1 MKYTVVTFGCRVNQ
15 ADSFMIED
23 GLRAR
28 GLVEA
33 PAQDADLVIV
43 NSCSVTAS
51 ADQGT
56 RQTIRRIARDNP
68 SARIVVTGCYA
79 TRQPDEV
86 AALPNVL
93 RVVANSEKD
102 TILDVLDTEGLTTAQ
117 RFAAD
122 IPGSRVQVFDDLGHV
137 PQEEDPAR
145 TVAAVQAFLR

>member
-15 ADSFMIED
+15 ADSFVIEE

-28 GLVEA
+28 GLVDA

-56 RQTIRRIARDNP
+56 RQTIQRIARDNL

-102 TILDVLDTEGLTTAQ
+102 TVLNALDTEGLTTAQ
-117 RFAAD
+117 RFAGSDGVCGATLH
-122 IPGSRVQVFDDLGHV
+122 PGS
-137 PQEEDPAR
+137 PA
-145 TVAAVQAFLR
+145 ALR